1 MFLSIHHFSAKI
13 TILPPIFTVNFRELR
28 GVISRTV
35 WIKLVS
41 VQFLSLSWFY
51 FMISLVKIE
60 VFGQVLKPYARERIL
75 AGYPYGACENS
86 LFPQAGLR

>member
-13 TILPPIFTVNFRELR
+13 SILPPIFTANFRELR
-28 GVISRTV
+28 GVISRIV

-41 VQFLSLSWFY
+41 VKFLILSWFY

-60 VFGQVLKPYARERIL
+60 DFGQVLKPYAREKIPV
-75 AGYPYGACENS
+75 GYPYGACEKF
-86 LFPQAGLR
+86 LFPQVGLK

>member
-13 TILPPIFTVNFRELR
+13 SILPPIFTANFRELR
-28 GVISRTV
+28 GTISRTV
-35 WIKLVS
+35 WTKLVGA
-41 VQFLSLSWFY
+41 QFPSLSWFY

-60 VFGQVLKPYARERIL
+60 VFGRVLKPYARERIP
-75 AGYPYGACENS
+75 AGYPYGACEKF